1 MHTTSKR
8 ENPSTPEAASRPLPR
23 QPVPALDLETVGGER
38 WTLSERRPGQFLL
51 IAFYRGLHCPIC
63 KGWLGELDKL
73 QDELRQ
79 RGVESIAVSCDD
91 RERALR
97 ARDDWSLT
105 KLPVGHGLS
114 IDDARDW
121 GLYISSGRGKTSA
134 GVEEPPLFAEPGVFL
149 VRPDGTLYASAV
161 STMPFARPH
170 FREVMQAIDF
180 VVSKDYPA
188 RGEA

>member
-1 MHTTSKR
+1 MQSSDR
-8 ENPSTPEAASRPLPR
+8 NPAPTDRSAPRPLPR
-23 QPVPALDLETVGGER
+23 RPVPALDLEPVDGKP
-38 WTLSERRPGQFLL
+38 WKLSQRRPGQFVL

-63 KGWLGELDKL
+63 KGWLGELDK
-73 QDELRQ
+73 
-79 RGVESIAVSCDD
+79 G
-91 RERALR
+91 
-97 ARDDWSLT
+97 
-105 KLPVGHGLS
+105 P
-114 IDDARDW
+114 
-121 GLYISSGRGKTSA
+121 GKTSA
-134 GVEEPPLFAEPGVFL
+134 GVEEPPLFAEPSVFL